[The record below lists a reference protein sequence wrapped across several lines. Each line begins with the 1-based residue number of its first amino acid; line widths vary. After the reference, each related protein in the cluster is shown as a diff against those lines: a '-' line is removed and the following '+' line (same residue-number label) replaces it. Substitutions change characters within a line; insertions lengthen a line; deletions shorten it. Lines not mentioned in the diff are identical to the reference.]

1 MIPQVPR
8 PQPTAPTGRDA
19 TPGAPDPGRTG
30 RTPRRSPPSRRAD
43 ATGASATSWPRAA
56 GFPAGPRTIVRVG
69 GREIGVFHTD
79 AGLYALRN
87 VCPHQGAPLCLGTV
101 TGTTLPSAPGEYVW
115 GLDGR
120 VLRCPWHGWE
130 FDLETGVGLYDP
142 YRHERVATY
151 EVRIEGDDVV
161 LFA

>member
-1 MIPQVPR
+1 MIPQVPQ
-8 PQPTAPTGRDA
+8 PQPAAPTGRDA
-19 TPGAPDPGRTG
+19 TPGAPAPGTPGTPGTPKSPRG
-30 RTPRRSPPSRRAD
+30 RHGRQRHVVAP
-43 ATGASATSWPRAA
+43 AA
-56 GFPAGPRTIVRVG
+56 GFPAGSRTIVRVG
-69 GREIGVFHTD
+69 GREVGVFHTD

-161 LFA
+161 LYA